1 MSISS
6 ESEIVFSQYAQD
18 PLDGFSEMFRSE
30 PEHSKQVTKDKKP
43 KQRCREK
50 SKKQKPNKSFV
61 MSRLQRRGIK
71 LIKIS
76 VVDLCNNNS
85 QTIDSD
91 SDSLDPTTA
100 MSVEGQRCLCVV
112 VLLIHTV
119 TGAGEGPSSSIPT
132 SSSSSVKPD
141 QNELTVT
148 FPPLDDLYSNTPE
161 KHFGTENNTVVTSQ
175 TGSTALLPCVIRNI
189 GDGIDWTL
197 KVRFVQKRDAGIYEC
212 QVSSHPPTS
221 IFLRLDVVGIK
232 VITVEKWESYASA
245 RIGLLDRNDDTVG
258 RLDRSDKARA
268 QISGPTEKYLKPGS
282 TLRLQ
287 CSVVQTTEAPA
298 FVFWYHN
305 SRMINYDVERG
316 INVTTDPVQR
326 LSDLLIPAASVSHAG
341 NYTCVPNNAVP
352 ASIYVH
358 IFNGENPA
366 AMQSSSPSFINRLHN
381 ILLPTLI
388 SYNLIR

>member
-1 MSISS
+1 
-6 ESEIVFSQYAQD
+6 
-18 PLDGFSEMFRSE
+18 
-30 PEHSKQVTKDKKP
+30 
-43 KQRCREK
+43 
-50 SKKQKPNKSFV
+50 
-61 MSRLQRRGIK
+61 
-71 LIKIS
+71 
-76 VVDLCNNNS
+76 
-85 QTIDSD
+85 
-91 SDSLDPTTA
+91 

-119 TGAGEGPSSSIPT
+119 TGAGEGPSSPT
-132 SSSSSVKPD
+132 PPTSSVKPD

-148 FPPLDDLYSNTPE
+148 FPPLEDLYSNTPE

-189 GDGIDWTL
+189 GDGIVSWIRRKDYHLLTVGLTTYSSDQRFQAIHLQHSEDWTL

-221 IFLRLDVVGIK
+221 IFLRLDVV
-232 VITVEKWESYASA
+232 E
-245 RIGLLDRNDDTVG
+245 
-258 RLDRSDKARA
+258 ARA

-366 AMQSSSPSFINRLHN
+366 AMQSSSPSFINRLHSF
-381 ILLPTLI
+381 LLPTLI
-388 SYNLIR
+388 SLNLIR

>member
-1 MSISS
+1 
-6 ESEIVFSQYAQD
+6 
-18 PLDGFSEMFRSE
+18 
-30 PEHSKQVTKDKKP
+30 
-43 KQRCREK
+43 
-50 SKKQKPNKSFV
+50 
-61 MSRLQRRGIK
+61 
-71 LIKIS
+71 
-76 VVDLCNNNS
+76 
-85 QTIDSD
+85 
-91 SDSLDPTTA
+91 
-100 MSVEGQRCLCVV
+100 MSVEGQRCVCVV

-119 TGAGEGPSSSIPT
+119 TGGGEGPSSSSPSPT
-132 SSSSSVKPD
+132 IKAE
-141 QNELTVT
+141 QNELTVS
-148 FPPLDDLYSNTPE
+148 FPPLEDLYNATPE

-189 GDGIDWTL
+189 GDGIVSWIRRKDYHLLTVGLTTYSSDQRFQAIHLQHSEDWTL

-221 IFLRLDVVGIK
+221 IFLRLDVV
-232 VITVEKWESYASA
+232 E
-245 RIGLLDRNDDTVG
+245 
-258 RLDRSDKARA
+258 ARA

-305 SRMINYDVERG
+305 SRMINYDAERG
-316 INVTTDPVQR
+316 VNVTTNPAER
-326 LSDLLIPAASVSHAG
+326 LSDLLIPAASVTHAG

-366 AMQSSSPSFINRLHN
+366 AMQSSSPSFVRFNLYN
-381 ILLPTLI
+381 CLLPILI
-388 SYNLIR
+388 YFHVIR

>member
-1 MSISS
+1 MS
-6 ESEIVFSQYAQD
+6 
-18 PLDGFSEMFRSE
+18 L
-30 PEHSKQVTKDKKP
+30 
-43 KQRCREK
+43 
-50 SKKQKPNKSFV
+50 
-61 MSRLQRRGIK
+61 
-71 LIKIS
+71 
-76 VVDLCNNNS
+76 
-85 QTIDSD
+85 
-91 SDSLDPTTA
+91 
-100 MSVEGQRCLCVV
+100 EGQRCVCVV

-119 TGAGEGPSSSIPT
+119 TGAGEGSSSPVPEVSTI
-132 SSSSSVKPD
+132 KAE

-148 FPPLDDLYSNTPE
+148 FPPLDEFYGNTPE
-161 KHFGTENNTVVTSQ
+161 KHFGTENNTIVTSQ

-189 GDGIDWTL
+189 GDGIVSWIRRKDYHLLTVGLTTYSSDQRFQAIHLQHSEDWTL
-197 KVRFVQKRDAGIYEC
+197 KVKFVQKRDAGIYEC

-221 IFLRLDVVGIK
+221 IFLRLDVI
-232 VITVEKWESYASA
+232 E
-245 RIGLLDRNDDTVG
+245 
-258 RLDRSDKARA
+258 ARA

-305 SRMINYDVERG
+305 SRMINYDLERG
-316 INVTTDPVQR
+316 INVTTDPAQR

-366 AMQSSSPSFINRLHN
+366 AMQSSSPCPLNCCYIQVVLY
-381 ILLPTLI
+381 LLLTSHLI
-388 SYNLIR
+388 IR

>member
-1 MSISS
+1 M
-6 ESEIVFSQYAQD
+6 A
-18 PLDGFSEMFRSE
+18 
-30 PEHSKQVTKDKKP
+30 
-43 KQRCREK
+43 
-50 SKKQKPNKSFV
+50 
-61 MSRLQRRGIK
+61 
-71 LIKIS
+71 
-76 VVDLCNNNS
+76 
-85 QTIDSD
+85 
-91 SDSLDPTTA
+91 
-100 MSVEGQRCLCVV
+100 VERHRCLCVV

-119 TGAGEGPSSSIPT
+119 TGAGEGPSPLPLPSPSP
-132 SSSSSVKPD
+132 SLKSYD
-141 QNELTVT
+141 NELTVT

-161 KHFGTENNTVVTSQ
+161 KHFGTENNTLVTSQ

-189 GDGIDWTL
+189 GDGIVSWIRRKDYHLLTVGLTTYSSDQRFQAIHLQHSEDWTL

-221 IFLRLDVVGIK
+221 IFLRLEVV
-232 VITVEKWESYASA
+232 E
-245 RIGLLDRNDDTVG
+245 
-258 RLDRSDKARA
+258 ARA

-305 SRMINYDVERG
+305 SRMINYDAERG
-316 INVTTDPVQR
+316 INVTTNPAER

-366 AMQSSSPSFINRLHN
+366 AMQSSSPSFTHLNLN
-381 ILLPTLI
+381 GLLLPALLSFHIT
-388 SYNLIR
+388 R

>member
-1 MSISS
+1 MS
-6 ESEIVFSQYAQD
+6 
-18 PLDGFSEMFRSE
+18 
-30 PEHSKQVTKDKKP
+30 
-43 KQRCREK
+43 
-50 SKKQKPNKSFV
+50 
-61 MSRLQRRGIK
+61 
-71 LIKIS
+71 
-76 VVDLCNNNS
+76 
-85 QTIDSD
+85 
-91 SDSLDPTTA
+91 
-100 MSVEGQRCLCVV
+100 EGQKCLGII
-112 VLLIHTV
+112 VLLIHIVIT
-119 TGAGEGPSSSIPT
+119 TGEGPSPPPT
-132 SSSSSVKPD
+132 AESTTIRED
-141 QNELTVT
+141 QNELTVS
-148 FPPLDDLYSNTPE
+148 FPPIDDVFGTPE

-189 GDGIDWTL
+189 GDGIVSWIRRKDYHLLTVGLTTYSSDQRFQAIHLQHSEDWTL

-221 IFLRLDVVGIK
+221 IFLRLNVV
-232 VITVEKWESYASA
+232 E
-245 RIGLLDRNDDTVG
+245 
-258 RLDRSDKARA
+258 ARA

-282 TLRLQ
+282 MLRLQ

-316 INVTTDPVQR
+316 INVTTDPEQR

-366 AMQSSSPSFINRLHN
+366 AMQSSSPSYFHLNCQSFLN
-381 ILLPTLI
+381 ILITLNFI
-388 SYNLIR
+388 IR

>member
-1 MSISS
+1 MS
-6 ESEIVFSQYAQD
+6 
-18 PLDGFSEMFRSE
+18 L
-30 PEHSKQVTKDKKP
+30 
-43 KQRCREK
+43 
-50 SKKQKPNKSFV
+50 
-61 MSRLQRRGIK
+61 
-71 LIKIS
+71 
-76 VVDLCNNNS
+76 
-85 QTIDSD
+85 
-91 SDSLDPTTA
+91 
-100 MSVEGQRCLCVV
+100 EGQRCVCVV

-119 TGAGEGPSSSIPT
+119 TGAGEGSSSPVPEIST
-132 SSSSSVKPD
+132 IKAE

-148 FPPLDDLYSNTPE
+148 FPPLDEFYGNAPE
-161 KHFGTENNTVVTSQ
+161 KHFGTENNTIVTSQ

-189 GDGIDWTL
+189 GDGIVSWIRRKDYHLLTVGLTTYSSDQRFQAIHLQHSEDWTL
-197 KVRFVQKRDAGIYEC
+197 KVKFVQKRDAGIYEC

-221 IFLRLDVVGIK
+221 IFLRLDVI
-232 VITVEKWESYASA
+232 E
-245 RIGLLDRNDDTVG
+245 
-258 RLDRSDKARA
+258 ARA

-305 SRMINYDVERG
+305 SRMINYDLERG
-316 INVTTDPVQR
+316 INVTTDPAQR

-366 AMQSSSPSFINRLHN
+366 AMQSSSPCPMNSWYIHVVLYSFLIHL
-381 ILLPTLI
+381 IL
-388 SYNLIR
+388 R

>member
-1 MSISS
+1 
-6 ESEIVFSQYAQD
+6 
-18 PLDGFSEMFRSE
+18 
-30 PEHSKQVTKDKKP
+30 
-43 KQRCREK
+43 
-50 SKKQKPNKSFV
+50 
-61 MSRLQRRGIK
+61 
-71 LIKIS
+71 
-76 VVDLCNNNS
+76 
-85 QTIDSD
+85 
-91 SDSLDPTTA
+91 

-119 TGAGEGPSSSIPT
+119 RGAGEGTSPSPLPPST
-132 SSSSSVKPD
+132 VKAEH
-141 QNELTVT
+141 NELTVT
-148 FPPLDDLYSNTPE
+148 FPPLDDLYPHTPE
-161 KHFGTENNTVVTSQ
+161 KHFATDNNTVVTSQ

-189 GDGIDWTL
+189 GDGIVSWIRRKDYHLLTVGLTTYSSDQRFQAIHLQHSEDWTL

-221 IFLRLDVVGIK
+221 IFLRLDVV
-232 VITVEKWESYASA
+232 E
-245 RIGLLDRNDDTVG
+245 
-258 RLDRSDKARA
+258 ARA

-305 SRMINYDVERG
+305 SKMINYDFENGV
-316 INVTTDPVQR
+316 NVTTDPAQR
-326 LSDLLIPAASVSHAG
+326 LSDLLIPAASVTHAG

-366 AMQSSSPSFINRLHN
+366 AMQSSSPSHISRNFYRL
-381 ILLPTLI
+381 LLPTFVFNIIL
-388 SYNLIR
+388 R

>member
-1 MSISS
+1 
-6 ESEIVFSQYAQD
+6 
-18 PLDGFSEMFRSE
+18 
-30 PEHSKQVTKDKKP
+30 
-43 KQRCREK
+43 
-50 SKKQKPNKSFV
+50 
-61 MSRLQRRGIK
+61 
-71 LIKIS
+71 
-76 VVDLCNNNS
+76 
-85 QTIDSD
+85 
-91 SDSLDPTTA
+91 

-119 TGAGEGPSSSIPT
+119 TGAGEGPT
-132 SSSSSVKPD
+132 SPAPSTTVRVD
-141 QNELTVT
+141 QNELTVS
-148 FPPLDDLYSNTPE
+148 FPPLEDLYSHTPE
-161 KHFGTENNTVVTSQ
+161 KQFGTENNTVVTSQ
-175 TGSTALLPCVIRNI
+175 TGSTALLPCIIRNI
-189 GDGIDWTL
+189 GDGIVSWIRRKDYHLLTVGLTTYSSDQRFQAIHLQHSEDWTL

-221 IFLRLDVVGIK
+221 IFLRLDVV
-232 VITVEKWESYASA
+232 E
-245 RIGLLDRNDDTVG
+245 
-258 RLDRSDKARA
+258 ARA

-316 INVTTDPVQR
+316 INVTTDPAQR

-366 AMQSSSPSFINRLHN
+366 AMQSSSPSSIADRLQC
-381 ILLPTLI
+381 LLLI
-388 SYNLIR
+388 STIIVLR

>member
-1 MSISS
+1 MS
-6 ESEIVFSQYAQD
+6 
-18 PLDGFSEMFRSE
+18 L
-30 PEHSKQVTKDKKP
+30 
-43 KQRCREK
+43 
-50 SKKQKPNKSFV
+50 
-61 MSRLQRRGIK
+61 
-71 LIKIS
+71 
-76 VVDLCNNNS
+76 
-85 QTIDSD
+85 
-91 SDSLDPTTA
+91 
-100 MSVEGQRCLCVV
+100 EGQRCVCVV

-119 TGAGEGPSSSIPT
+119 TGAGEGPSSPVPEVSTIK
-132 SSSSSVKPD
+132 VE

-148 FPPLDDLYSNTPE
+148 FPPLDEFYGNTPE
-161 KHFGTENNTVVTSQ
+161 KHFGTENNTLVTSQ

-189 GDGIDWTL
+189 GDGIVSWIRRKDYHLLTVGLTTYSSDQRFQAIHLQHSEDWTL
-197 KVRFVQKRDAGIYEC
+197 KVKFVQKRDAGIYEC

-221 IFLRLDVVGIK
+221 IFLRLDVV
-232 VITVEKWESYASA
+232 E
-245 RIGLLDRNDDTVG
+245 
-258 RLDRSDKARA
+258 ARA

-305 SRMINYDVERG
+305 SRMINYDLERG

-366 AMQSSSPSFINRLHN
+366 AMQSSSPCPMKRCYIHVVLSTIMTSHFI
-381 ILLPTLI
+381 
-388 SYNLIR
+388 IR

>member
-1 MSISS
+1 MT
-6 ESEIVFSQYAQD
+6 
-18 PLDGFSEMFRSE
+18 L
-30 PEHSKQVTKDKKP
+30 
-43 KQRCREK
+43 
-50 SKKQKPNKSFV
+50 
-61 MSRLQRRGIK
+61 
-71 LIKIS
+71 
-76 VVDLCNNNS
+76 
-85 QTIDSD
+85 
-91 SDSLDPTTA
+91 
-100 MSVEGQRCLCVV
+100 EGQRCLCVV

-119 TGAGEGPSSSIPT
+119 TGAGEGPTTLQPT
-132 SSSSSVKPD
+132 LPATLQPD
-141 QNELTVT
+141 QNELTVS
-148 FPPLDDLYSNTPE
+148 FPPVDLFSGLE

-189 GDGIDWTL
+189 GDGIVSWIRRKDYHLLTVGLTTYSSDQRFQAIHLQHSEDWTL

-221 IFLRLDVVGIK
+221 IFLILEVV
-232 VITVEKWESYASA
+232 E
-245 RIGLLDRNDDTVG
+245 
-258 RLDRSDKARA
+258 ARA

-316 INVTTDPVQR
+316 INVTTDPAQR
-326 LSDLLIPAASVSHAG
+326 VSDLLIPATSVSHAG

-366 AMQSSSPSFINRLHN
+366 AMQSSSTSFVLHQQCSLTALIIIQQI
-381 ILLPTLI
+381 IL
-388 SYNLIR
+388 R

>member
-1 MSISS
+1 MS
-6 ESEIVFSQYAQD
+6 
-18 PLDGFSEMFRSE
+18 L
-30 PEHSKQVTKDKKP
+30 
-43 KQRCREK
+43 
-50 SKKQKPNKSFV
+50 
-61 MSRLQRRGIK
+61 
-71 LIKIS
+71 
-76 VVDLCNNNS
+76 
-85 QTIDSD
+85 
-91 SDSLDPTTA
+91 
-100 MSVEGQRCLCVV
+100 EGQRCLYVV

-119 TGAGEGPSSSIPT
+119 TGAGEAPSTSPSPVSSST
-132 SSSSSVKPD
+132 TLKAD

-148 FPPLDDLYSNTPE
+148 FPPLDDFYGNPPE
-161 KHFGTENNTVVTSQ
+161 KHFGTENNTIVTSQ

-189 GDGIDWTL
+189 GDGIVSWIRRKDYHLLTVGLTTYSSDQRFQAIHLQHSEDWTL
-197 KVRFVQKRDAGIYEC
+197 KVKFVQKRDAGIYEC

-221 IFLRLDVVGIK
+221 IFLRLDVV
-232 VITVEKWESYASA
+232 E
-245 RIGLLDRNDDTVG
+245 
-258 RLDRSDKARA
+258 ARA

-316 INVTTDPVQR
+316 INVTTDPAQR

-366 AMQSSSPSFINRLHN
+366 AMQSSSPSFVYCFRFHGLLCT
-381 ILLPTLI
+381 ILSI
-388 SYNLIR
+388 AHFIIR